1 MFYNVENGADFSDNG
16 ASWDKL
22 RRITWADRRDI
33 WELWDI
39 WWKKWSLYYWSM
51 RRYMKENGADN
62 RYIGAWGG
70 IWRTME
76 HEEVYEG

>member
-1 MFYNVENGADFSDNG
+1 
-16 ASWDKL
+16 
-22 RRITWADRRDI
+22 
-33 WELWDI
+33 
-39 WWKKWSLYYWSM
+39 
-51 RRYMKENGADN
+51 MKENGADN